1 MKYPQNVTEMN
12 YGTLHCREA
21 DGARQLLLFPEGT
34 NMSHAA
40 KQKSDL
46 YAVENNVAKYK
57 HLLHP
62 RTSGNHAHIW
72 RQKKKI
78 VTDRLC
84 KEISLETKIQNRQR
98 KASF

>member
-1 MKYPQNVTEMN
+1 MKFYSECFTKIASKRYWAEWRNPAL
-12 YGTLHCREA
+12 YYREA

-72 RQKKKI
+72 RKK
-78 VTDRLC
+78 
-84 KEISLETKIQNRQR
+84 E
-98 KASF
+98 SFSMK